1 MYETPSLHKFGYSSE
16 QLKLREYQEL
26 KDMIKSQEKLAQITH
41 SKLKEDLQRD
51 FENDIENQ
59 EKLIEEKM
67 LDATASAVAIAKT
80 HQTLDPQEIQDVL
93 LNTKLMNDIYSQ
105 FSDLSKTINK
115 LEQNMKKSFTEQKT
129 ALVNEVLNLIHN
141 NSFEMLTVRNL
152 KFMSQV
158 GQAGMILNEDEI
170 NKIFNSLDQNKIT
183 ITNNIIQLL
192 YDKGLFDSFP
202 NKDQAFANYLTFS
215 ESYLKEK
222 YGKTIPTSDGEYYL
236 SDLEYSTRQ
245 SILESLKKDS
255 YKDLV
260 DMKHRMKLT
269 PTEINFI
276 LYD

>member
-26 KDMIKSQEKLAQITH
+26 KDMIKSQEKSAQITH
-41 SKLKEDLQRD
+41 SKLKEDLQHN

-67 LDATASAVAIAKT
+67 LDAKL

-105 FSDLSKTINK
+105 FSDLSKTF
-115 LEQNMKKSFTEQKT
+115 QKS
-129 ALVNEVLNLIHN
+129 
-141 NSFEMLTVRNL
+141 S
-152 KFMSQV
+152 V
-158 GQAGMILNEDEI
+158 GQAGMILNENEI

-269 PTEINFI
+269 PKEINFI

>member
-59 EKLIEEKM
+59 VEEKM
-67 LDATASAVAIAKT
+67 LDATASAVAIAKA

-115 LEQNMKKSFTEQKT
+115 LEQNMKKSFAEQRT

-141 NSFEMLTVRNL
+141 KSFEMLTVRNL
-152 KFMSQV
+152 KFLSSV
-158 GQAGMILNEDEI
+158 GPAGMILNENEI
-170 NKIFNSLDQNKIT
+170 NNILNSLDQNKIT

-215 ESYLKEK
+215 ESYLKKSMEK
-222 YGKTIPTSDGEYYL
+222 QYL
-236 SDLEYSTRQ
+236 LQ
-245 SILESLKKDS
+245 MVNIICL
-255 YKDLV
+255 
-260 DMKHRMKLT
+260 
-269 PTEINFI
+269 I
-276 LYD
+276 

>member
-51 FENDIENQ
+51 FEIDIENQ
-59 EKLIEEKM
+59 VEEKI
-67 LDATASAVAIAKT
+67 LDAKA

-115 LEQNMKKSFTEQKT
+115 LEQSMKKSFAEQRT

-152 KFMSQV
+152 KFISIP
-158 GQAGMILNEDEI
+158 GHAGMILNENEI
-170 NKIFNSLDQNKIT
+170 NNILNSLDQNKFT
-183 ITNNIIQLL
+183 LTDNIIQLL

-215 ESYLKEK
+215 ETYLLEK
-222 YGKTIPTSDGEYYL
+222 YGKTILTSDGEYYL
-236 SDLEYSTRQ
+236 SHLKYSTRQ
-245 SILESLKKDS
+245 SILDSLKKDS

>member
-59 EKLIEEKM
+59 EKLIEEKI
-67 LDATASAVAIAKT
+67 LDVKG

-115 LEQNMKKSFTEQKT
+115 LEQNMKKSFAEQRT

-141 NSFEMLTVRNL
+141 NSFKMLTVRNL

-170 NKIFNSLDQNKIT
+170 NNIPNSLDQNKIT

-215 ESYLKEK
+215 ETYLLGK

-236 SDLEYSTRQ
+236 SELEYSTRQ
-245 SILESLKKDS
+245 SILESLKKDNF
-255 YKDLV
+255 KDLV

>member
-1 MYETPSLHKFGYSSE
+1 MYETPSLHMFGCSSE

-26 KDMIKSQEKLAQITH
+26 KDMIKSQEKIAQITH
-41 SKLKEDLQRD
+41 SKLKEDIQRD
-51 FENDIENQ
+51 FENDIENHIKNHIENQ
-59 EKLIEEKM
+59 DKLIEEK
-67 LDATASAVAIAKT
+67 V
-80 HQTLDPQEIQDVL
+80 LDPQEVQNIL
-93 LNTKLMNDIYSQ
+93 LNTKLINDIYSQ
-105 FSDLSKTINK
+105 FSDLSKSINK
-115 LEQNMKKSFTEQKT
+115 LEQNLKKSFTEQRT

-141 NSFEMLTVRNL
+141 NSFEMLTVRNI
-152 KFMSQV
+152 KFTSTP
-158 GQAGMILNEDEI
+158 GQAGMILNENEI
-170 NKIFNSLDQNKIT
+170 NKNFINLDQNKII
-183 ITNNIIQLL
+183 ITNNIIQLF

-215 ESYLKEK
+215 ETYLKEK

-269 PTEINFI
+269 PMEINFI
-276 LYD
+276 LYE

>member
-67 LDATASAVAIAKT
+67 LDPKL

-115 LEQNMKKSFTEQKT
+115 LEQNMKKSFAEQRT

-152 KFMSQV
+152 KFLSSV
-158 GQAGMILNEDEI
+158 GQAGMILIENEI
-170 NKIFNSLDQNKIT
+170 NNIFNNLDQNKIT

-245 SILESLKKDS
+245 SFLESLKKIPI
-255 YKDLV
+255 KTL
-260 DMKHRMKLT
+260 L
-269 PTEINFI
+269 I
-276 LYD
+276 

>member
-1 MYETPSLHKFGYSSE
+1 MHETPSLHKFGYSSE

-51 FENDIENQ
+51 LENDIENQ
-59 EKLIEEKM
+59 VEEKI
-67 LDATASAVAIAKT
+67 LDAKA

-93 LNTKLMNDIYSQ
+93 LNTKLMNDIYSH
-105 FSDLSKTINK
+105 FSDLSRTINK
-115 LEQNMKKSFTEQKT
+115 LEQSMKKSFAEQRT

-152 KFMSQV
+152 KFISTP
-158 GQAGMILNEDEI
+158 GHAGMILNENEI
-170 NKIFNSLDQNKIT
+170 NNILNSLDQNKIT

-202 NKDQAFANYLTFS
+202 NKDQAFANYLIFS
-215 ESYLKEK
+215 ETYLLEK
-222 YGKTIPTSDGEYYL
+222 YGKTILTSDGEYYL

-245 SILESLKKDS
+245 SILDSLKKVS

>member
-67 LDATASAVAIAKT
+67 LDAVAIAKG

-115 LEQNMKKSFTEQKT
+115 LEQNMKKSFAEQRT

-245 SILESLKKDS
+245 SILDSLKKDS

>member
-16 QLKLREYQEL
+16 QLNLREYQEL

-59 EKLIEEKM
+59 VEEKM
-67 LDATASAVAIAKT
+67 LDTKL

-105 FSDLSKTINK
+105 FSDISKTINK
-115 LEQNMKKSFTEQKT
+115 LEQNMKKSFAEQRT

-152 KFMSQV
+152 KFLSSE
-158 GQAGMILNEDEI
+158 GQDGMILNEDEI
-170 NKIFNSLDQNKIT
+170 NNILNSIDQNKIT

-269 PTEINFI
+269 PTEMNFI

>member
-1 MYETPSLHKFGYSSE
+1 
-16 QLKLREYQEL
+16 
-26 KDMIKSQEKLAQITH
+26 
-41 SKLKEDLQRD
+41 
-51 FENDIENQ
+51 
-59 EKLIEEKM
+59 M
-67 LDATASAVAIAKT
+67 LDAKA
-80 HQTLDPQEIQDVL
+80 HQTLDPQEVQNVL

-115 LEQNMKKSFTEQKT
+115 LEQSMKKSFAEQRT

-170 NKIFNSLDQNKIT
+170 NNILNSLDQNKIT

-215 ESYLKEK
+215 ETYLLEK
-222 YGKTIPTSDGEYYL
+222 YGKTILTSDGEYYL

-245 SILESLKKDS
+245 SILDSLKKDS

-269 PTEINFI
+269 PTEKNFI

>member
-59 EKLIEEKM
+59 VEEKM
-67 LDATASAVAIAKT
+67 LDAKAIAKA

-93 LNTKLMNDIYSQ
+93 LNTKVMNDIYSQ

-115 LEQNMKKSFTEQKT
+115 LEQSMKKSFAEQRT

-170 NKIFNSLDQNKIT
+170 NNILNSLDQNKIT

-202 NKDQAFANYLTFS
+202 NKNQAFANYLTFS

-245 SILESLKKDS
+245 SILETLKKDNF
-255 YKDLV
+255 KDLV

>member
-1 MYETPSLHKFGYSSE
+1 MGFASFAE
-16 QLKLREYQEL
+16 QR
-26 KDMIKSQEKLAQITH
+26 
-41 SKLKEDLQRD
+41 
-51 FENDIENQ
+51 
-59 EKLIEEKM
+59 
-67 LDATASAVAIAKT
+67 
-80 HQTLDPQEIQDVL
+80 
-93 LNTKLMNDIYSQ
+93 
-105 FSDLSKTINK
+105 
-115 LEQNMKKSFTEQKT
+115 T

-245 SILESLKKDS
+245 SILDSLKKDS

>member
-26 KDMIKSQEKLAQITH
+26 KDMLKSQEKLAQITH
-41 SKLKEDLQRD
+41 SKLKEDLQRE

-59 EKLIEEKM
+59 VEEKM
-67 LDATASAVAIAKT
+67 LDAKL
-80 HQTLDPQEIQDVL
+80 HQTLDPQEVQNVL
-93 LNTKLMNDIYSQ
+93 LNTKLMNDICSQ

-115 LEQNMKKSFTEQKT
+115 LEQSMKKSFAEQRT

-141 NSFEMLTVRNL
+141 NSFEMLTLRNL
-152 KFMSQV
+152 KFMSTP
-158 GQAGMILNEDEI
+158 GQAGMILNEDEMY
-170 NKIFNSLDQNKIT
+170 KPFNGLHENKIT
-183 ITNNIIQLL
+183 ITKNIIQLL

-202 NKDQAFANYLTFS
+202 NKDQAFEQYLTFS
-215 ESYLKEK
+215 ETYIKEK
-222 YGKTIPTSDGEYYL
+222 YGKIIPTSDGEYYL
-236 SDLEYSTRQ
+236 SDLEFSARQ

-269 PTEINFI
+269 PMEIKFI

>member
-1 MYETPSLHKFGYSSE
+1 MYQTSSLHKFGYSSD

-26 KDMIKSQEKLAQITH
+26 KDMIKSQEKLAQISH
-41 SKLKEDLQRD
+41 SKLKEDCKADCKAD
-51 FENDIENQ
+51 FKNELEIDLGNLSENQ
-59 EKLIEEKM
+59 
-67 LDATASAVAIAKT
+67 S
-80 HQTLDPQEIQDVL
+80 LDPQELQNVL
-93 LNTKLMNDIYSQ
+93 LNTNIIDEIYSQ
-105 FSDLSKTINK
+105 FSDLSKIINK
-115 LEQNMKKSFTEQKT
+115 LEQNMKKSFAEQRT
-129 ALVNEVLNLIHN
+129 GLVNEVLNLIHN

-152 KFMSQV
+152 KFMSTP
-158 GQAGMILNEDEI
+158 GQAGMILNENEI
-170 NKIFNSLDQNKIT
+170 NKVFNSLDQNNIT

-202 NKDQAFANYLTFS
+202 NKYQAFANYLTFS
-215 ESYLKEK
+215 ETYLKEK

>member
-115 LEQNMKKSFTEQKT
+115 LEQNMKKSFAEQKT

-170 NKIFNSLDQNKIT
+170 IKIFNSLDQNKIT

-222 YGKTIPTSDGEYYL
+222 YGKTIPTSDGEDYL

>member
-59 EKLIEEKM
+59 VEEKM
-67 LDATASAVAIAKT
+67 LE
-80 HQTLDPQEIQDVL
+80 QTLDPQEIQDVL

-115 LEQNMKKSFTEQKT
+115 LEQNMKKSFTEQRT

-192 YDKGLFDSFP
+192 YGKGLFDSFP

>member
-59 EKLIEEKM
+59 VEEKM
-67 LDATASAVAIAKT
+67 LDAKA

-115 LEQNMKKSFTEQKT
+115 LDQNMKKSFAEQRT

-170 NKIFNSLDQNKIT
+170 NNILNSLDQNKIT

-215 ESYLKEK
+215 ETYLLEK

-245 SILESLKKDS
+245 SILESLKKDNF
-255 YKDLV
+255 KDLV
-260 DMKHRMKLT
+260 DMKHRMKIT